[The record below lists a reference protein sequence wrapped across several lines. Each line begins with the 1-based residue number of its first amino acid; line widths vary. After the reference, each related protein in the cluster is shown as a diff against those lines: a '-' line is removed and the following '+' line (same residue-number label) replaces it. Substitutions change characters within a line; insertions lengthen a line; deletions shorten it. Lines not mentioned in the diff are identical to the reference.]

1 MKLMSLLKATLSE
14 DMNMFKYQTSKN
26 SSKIKKII
34 FPLFLFV
41 VVCFSVGVYAYMIA
55 SSLVPLKLTYIM
67 LSLFILLVTVTTFMQ
82 GIYKSQGILFDAK
95 DNDLLFSLPIA
106 KEKILFAKIFK
117 LLLFQYIYNLMF
129 LLPAFIIYIYFERP
143 NINFYIVS
151 IIMTFMVPLIP
162 TVISSV
168 IGYLIKMFSSKS
180 NSKRI
185 IQTILSSIVFLA
197 IFFLSSNLENFIKDI
212 AKNANDIN
220 DFLIKVYYPIGLYV
234 KLINKFDFISLF
246 KLIIFNVLPLV
257 LFVMIGSKYYFK
269 IIFNSKEN
277 ISRSKHKETYK
288 KHSKIYS
295 LVLKELRRYFSSP
308 IYMFNTS
315 FGLLLLLVFTIM
327 LCFKGSDSLNGI
339 FTNYDL
345 NLDAGIWSVF
355 YILILFSTSMT
366 SITSSSVSLEYKTF
380 NITKSLPVSEIDVLK
395 GKLIYPFIIEMPFL
409 LISEMLFFIFFK
421 PNLFYMLIVLLIS
434 IFMVLF
440 SSLIGLIINLKYPK
454 LNANNDTE
462 VVKQSMSS
470 MIAVFMGMGTF
481 VVSLLVIGYLSKFF
495 EFSFII
501 CAHFLLV
508 LLVDAVLYYILI
520 KYGVN
525 DYKEISI

>member
-34 FPLFLFV
+34 FPLFLFI

-95 DNDLLFSLPIA
+95 DNDLLFSLPIV

-129 LLPAFIIYIYFERP
+129 LLPAFIIYIYFEKP

-234 KLINKFDFISLF
+234 KLINKFDL
-246 KLIIFNVLPLV
+246 KL
-257 LFVMIGSKYYFK
+257 Y
-269 IIFNSKEN
+269 
-277 ISRSKHKETYK
+277 
-288 KHSKIYS
+288 
-295 LVLKELRRYFSSP
+295 
-308 IYMFNTS
+308 
-315 FGLLLLLVFTIM
+315 
-327 LCFKGSDSLNGI
+327 
-339 FTNYDL
+339 
-345 NLDAGIWSVF
+345 
-355 YILILFSTSMT
+355 
-366 SITSSSVSLEYKTF
+366 
-380 NITKSLPVSEIDVLK
+380 
-395 GKLIYPFIIEMPFL
+395 
-409 LISEMLFFIFFK
+409 
-421 PNLFYMLIVLLIS
+421 
-434 IFMVLF
+434 
-440 SSLIGLIINLKYPK
+440 
-454 LNANNDTE
+454 
-462 VVKQSMSS
+462 
-470 MIAVFMGMGTF
+470 
-481 VVSLLVIGYLSKFF
+481 
-495 EFSFII
+495 
-501 CAHFLLV
+501 
-508 LLVDAVLYYILI
+508 
-520 KYGVN
+520 
-525 DYKEISI
+525 